1 MKKIMNYLFVFC
13 TLVFVLQGTA
23 EANYNITE
31 TWSVDLRSQV
41 TVECSSVSV
50 LCQQLCNDTN
60 KCVLKNSTCK
70 DCISTG
76 VKMTYFF
83 SAIGKDITSS
93 NNEVSVYEFV
103 DFLIN
108 EKFIAFSANNVYN
121 QFDSVQSDAL
131 ATRFKSMCPN
141 NYATPMAFFKIDK
154 RELDINNARY
164 VTCGD
169 KIYKMEVNTL
179 LLD

>member
-1 MKKIMNYLFVFC
+1 MIA
-13 TLVFVLQGTA
+13 LQSGA
-23 EANYNITE
+23 HAGFDITE

-41 TVECSSVSV
+41 TVECSAKSSV
-50 LCQQLCNDTN
+50 CAQLCNND
-60 KCVLKNSTCK
+60 KICVLKNSTCK

-83 SAIGKDITSS
+83 SAFGKDITSS
-93 NNEVSVYEFV
+93 DKQVTIYEFI

-121 QFDSVQSDAL
+121 
-131 ATRFKSMCPN
+131 
-141 NYATPMAFFKIDK
+141 PMAFFSIQN
-154 RELDINNARY
+154 RELEIQNARY

-169 KIYKMEVNTL
+169 SVYKLEINSS

>member
-1 MKKIMNYLFVFC
+1 MKKILGYFFTVCCFMIA
-13 TLVFVLQGTA
+13 LQSGAYA
-23 EANYNITE
+23 EFDITE
-31 TWSVDLRSQV
+31 TWSIDLRSQV
-41 TVECSSVSV
+41 TVECSAKSSV
-50 LCQQLCNDTN
+50 CAQLCNND
-60 KCVLKNSTCK
+60 KICVLKNSTCK

-83 SAIGKDITSS
+83 SAFGKDITSS
-93 NNEVSVYEFV
+93 DKQVTIYEFI

-131 ATRFKSMCPN
+131 AKRFKSMCPN
-141 NYATPMAFFKIDK
+141 DYETPMAFFSIQN
-154 RELDINNARY
+154 RELEIQNARY

-169 KIYKMEVNTL
+169 SVYKLEINSS

>member
-1 MKKIMNYLFVFC
+1 MKRIVGYFFAVCFLVI
-13 TLVFVLQGTA
+13 TLQSGAQAGFDF
-23 EANYNITE
+23 TE

-41 TVECSSVSV
+41 TVECSEKSIV
-50 LCQQLCNDTN
+50 CEQLCNN
-60 KCVLKNSTCK
+60 ARICVLKNSICK

-76 VKMTYFF
+76 IKMTYFF
-83 SAIGKDITSS
+83 SAFGKDITSS
-93 NNEVSVYEFV
+93 NNKVTIYEFI

-131 ATRFKSMCPN
+131 AKRFKSMCPN
-141 NYATPMAFFKIDK
+141 DYETPMAFFSIQNK
-154 RELDINNARY
+154 ELEIQNARY
-164 VTCGD
+164 VACGD
-169 KIYKMEVNTL
+169 SVYKLEINSS